1 MPDIDQP
8 PAQPSHPISFLIHAP
23 SGSTPPDDPAVPAE
37 RRIQSALDDLELTG
51 ALQRS
56 NQMVV
61 TAFLN
66 PAAEARHIIDATDKE
81 IYEVV
86 MEAKRVREG
95 LVIAEAGLDD
105 IDDGPV
111 EPAPTGTEAIG
122 AVLLLWRYTKDLDD
136 PFACKFETMLS
147 TFAQWTHAKEMAHL
161 KDTKL
166 TQYFYTKDR

>member
-1 MPDIDQP
+1 MRL
-8 PAQPSHPISFLIHAP
+8 AH
-23 SGSTPPDDPAVPAE
+23 
-37 RRIQSALDDLELTG
+37 DDLESTG

-56 NQMVV
+56 NRMAV

-66 PAAEARHIIDATDKE
+66 PAAEARHIIDATDEE

-86 MEAKRVREG
+86 MEAKRAREG
-95 LVIAEAGLDD
+95 LVVAGTGSDD

-111 EPAPTGTEAIG
+111 EPAPTRTEAIG
-122 AVLLLWRYTKDLDD
+122 AVPLLRRYTKDLDD
-136 PFACKFETMLS
+136 PFARKFETMLS
-147 TFAQWTHAKEMAHL
+147 TFAQRTRAKEMARS